1 MYNLCCSLLYG
12 LSGVIMKKI
21 IITMMLFFNTQ
32 LCFAQIHYG
41 ESLCTAPDYFCMKIK
56 SGDSWERL
64 FPNPEEQDI
73 VRRINRMNVRLKP
86 GMTIAVPK
94 NIERLTIYD
103 VSPFP
108 RYIEPEGE
116 KTIYVSQKKLAWGA
130 YDQDGELLW
139 WGPISSG
146 ISKCNVAGGCLTP
159 TGSFRVIRK
168 QDIECISTVFPKR
181 ANGESGGAVMPYCMH
196 FFRGYALHG
205 SYEVPG
211 YRASHGCV
219 RMFIEDARWL
229 NEEFIDLPGNG
240 MRGTRVILDA
250 PDEPRNH

>member
-1 MYNLCCSLLYG
+1 MKIIKTILLSISLLL
-12 LSGVIMKKI
+12 LSSY
-21 IITMMLFFNTQ
+21 TLASTTR
-32 LCFAQIHYG
+32 YG
-41 ESLCTAPDYFCMKIK
+41 ETLCSSPDYFCMKIK
-56 SGDSWERL
+56 NNESWDSL
-64 FPNPEEQDI
+64 FPNVEERDI
-73 VRRINRMNVRLKP
+73 VRRINRMNINLRP
-86 GMTIAVPK
+86 GMVIAVPK
-94 NIERLTIYD
+94 NIDRLSIYD

-108 RYIEPEGE
+108 RYIEPSGE

-146 ISKCNVAGGCLTP
+146 IGKCNVAGGCATP

-168 QDIECISTVFPKR
+168 QDIECVSTVFPRR
-181 ANGESGGAVMPYCMH
+181 ANGESGGALMPYCMH
-196 FFRGYALHG
+196 FFRGFALHG

-229 NEEFIDLPGNG
+229 NEEFVDVPGDG
-240 MRGTRVILDA
+240 MTGTRVVLDA
-250 PDEPRNH
+250 PDDPNEK